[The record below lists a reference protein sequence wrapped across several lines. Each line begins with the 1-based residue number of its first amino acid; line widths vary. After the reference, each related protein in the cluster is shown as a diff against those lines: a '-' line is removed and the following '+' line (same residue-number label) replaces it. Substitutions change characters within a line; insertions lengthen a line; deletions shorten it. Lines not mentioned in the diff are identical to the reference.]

1 MANFNKIAIMAVL
14 VWVDMARN
22 MINKLGLSCAK
33 LRASLFFSGL
43 DDILVYI
50 D

>member
-1 MANFNKIAIMAVL
+1 M
-14 VWVDMARN
+14 RN
-22 MINKLGLSCAK
+22 IDDRVEKEKKEKKLELSCAK

-43 DDILVYI
+43 DMVLVYF